1 MRSHTGIFMPIGKVA
16 TNTASS
22 KQKPNTK
29 SSTDAKLVAN
39 DNAMGQVLW
48 SRIFLAIQGQRVPT
62 TTIYRDNKNT
72 ILLAENR
79 RTSS

>member
-1 MRSHTGIFMPIGKVA
+1 MPIGKEA